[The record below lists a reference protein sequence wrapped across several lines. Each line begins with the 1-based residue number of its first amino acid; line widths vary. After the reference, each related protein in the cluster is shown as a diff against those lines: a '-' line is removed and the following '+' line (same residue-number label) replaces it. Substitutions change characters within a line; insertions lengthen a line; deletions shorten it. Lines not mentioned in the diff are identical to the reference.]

1 MVPVRFRVTLS
12 PAVGREQPLRAHH
25 AQHPRPGNADPVQ
38 DPQPRVDL
46 AMALALER

>member
-1 MVPVRFRVTLS
+1 MAVVRFRVTLP

-25 AQHPRPGNADPVQ
+25 PQHPRPGNADPVE

-46 AMALALER
+46 AMALALEP